1 MKFGLWALCLALM
14 LFPGLVVAQQ
24 QKQSLGRAEEITK
37 KHLEKVLQRFPQY
50 EGYGEEIGK
59 EIVKDGKAGNVM
71 GQEAAKEHPW
81 AMAGNMNSELDYYLD
96 SFFNLDARP
105 ENATNWSQA
114 WSCFEPKLLAKA
126 KNGRTVVD
134 VAGPDNGDL
143 VAECRSKCINH
154 VEQIPYER
162 GSIIGA
168 IMYRALGCGADPDP
182 WGYLENG
189 YEVVEYWFP
198 EYQVSINNY
207 GINRIRPET
216 LSEGGQ
222 QFTRKALLAQK
233 LGLPEQQIR
242 QGADESYPMD
252 TSAAKLVEPR
262 QDPFLGQGMSQEHLE
277 DKAYGHVVRTWLSTN
292 MGDRKK
298 NTSAGWEVDPEF
310 SLYDALPRTR
320 EQHDAANIW
329 TEYGM
334 FDAIT
339 SIPHFS
345 HRIRPD
351 AMKALFGD
359 KSPISEAAKKQKPFW
374 QSQGAA
380 AFRVQRWPDLFK
392 PLQEKFEIQGDS
404 KEVLKEVVY
413 KGGHELFPLVTN
425 VSGFGTPALSAGA
438 VFARRTLYLAGA
450 RAPADLGGDESG
462 EVASYFPQGEELGR
476 IATYTINSENKAL
489 EIDKLQLISPK
500 RMKDGSRYGGAPP
513 MVSECFRSQNIPNL
527 VNGDADLER
536 WANRNLPS
544 NLVGMYSDRDFFSEQ
559 GGDIT
564 FTYWNRRIGCFCD
577 RCGAPTGSS
586 AINDGGD
593 GDKLYDKP
601 RKEYCR
607 YPLLP
612 TMTPWSAWAKR
623 DTFAECQRNGKN
635 DKFYEGT
642 GLKDDR

>member
-1 MKFGLWALCLALM
+1 MNWRVMVLSIT
-14 LFPGLVVAQQ
+14 VASMPLDVTAQEN
-24 QKQSLGRAEEITK
+24 SLGRAEELTK
-37 KHLEKVLQRFPQY
+37 QHLESVLDRFPGY
-50 EGYGEEIGK
+50 EQYGEAIGE
-59 EIVKDGKAGNVM
+59 EIVKDGTAGNVM

-81 AMAGNMNSELDYYLD
+81 AMYGNPNSDLDYYLD

-126 KNGRTVVD
+126 HNGRSQVD
-134 VAGPDNGDL
+134 VAGPQNEDL
-143 VAECRSKCINH
+143 IAECRSKCINH

-162 GSIIGA
+162 GSLVGA
-168 IMYRALGCGADPDP
+168 VMYRALGCGADPDP
-182 WGYLENG
+182 WGYLDNG

-216 LSEGGQ
+216 LSATGQ

-242 QGADESYPMD
+242 DAAEKSYPFD
-252 TSAAKLVEPR
+252 TSAAKLVQPR

-292 MGDRKK
+292 MGDKK
-298 NTSAGWEVDPEF
+298 KRTSAGWRVDPEF
-310 SLYDALPRTR
+310 SLFDAMPRTR
-320 EQHDAANIW
+320 EEHDPANVW

-339 SIPHFS
+339 TVPHFS
-345 HRIRPD
+345 YRIRPEV
-351 AMKALFGD
+351 MKALFGEE
-359 KSPISEAAKKQKPFW
+359 STIMEQSKKTTPTW
-374 QSQGAA
+374 QSKGAA
-380 AFRVQRWPDLFK
+380 AFRVQRWPNLFR
-392 PLQEKFEIQGDS
+392 PLQDRFEIKGDTNA
-404 KEVLKEVVY
+404 VLKEVVY
-413 KGGHELFPLVTN
+413 KGGSELFPLVTN
-425 VSGFGTPALSAGA
+425 LSGFGMPALSAGA
-438 VFARRTLYLAGA
+438 IFARRTLYLAGA
-450 RAPADLGGDESG
+450 RAPADLGGDASG
-462 EVASYFPQGEELGR
+462 DIESYFPQGAALGR
-476 IATYTINSENKAL
+476 IATYTINSEDKAL

-500 RMKDGSRYGGAPP
+500 RPKDGSRFGGTPP

-527 VNGDADLER
+527 TNGDPDLEQ
-536 WANRNLPS
+536 WAKRNMPS
-544 NLVGMYSDRDFFSEQ
+544 SLVGMYSDRDFFSQQ

-586 AINDGGD
+586 TIDNGGD
-593 GDKLYDKP
+593 GDKLYDRP
-601 RKEYCR
+601 RKAYCR

-623 DTFAECQRNGKN
+623 DTFQACQRNGQN
-635 DKFYEGT
+635 ESFYEGT
-642 GLKDDR
+642 GLRDNR

>member
-1 MKFGLWALCLALM
+1 MRWFGATVRLLLALV
-14 LFPGLVVAQQ
+14 PTVAFAQSD
-24 QKQSLGRAEEITK
+24 SLGKAEELTT
-37 KHLEKVLQRFPQY
+37 KHLEQVLQRLPEYQS
-50 EGYGEEIGK
+50 YGEDIGQEIA
-59 EIVKDGKAGNVM
+59 KDGVAGTTM
-71 GQEAAKEHPW
+71 GEQSAKEHPW
-81 AMAGNMNSELDYYLD
+81 AMFGNPNSDLDYYLD

-126 KNGRTVVD
+126 HSGKTVVD
-134 VAGPDNGDL
+134 AAGPGNEDL
-143 VAECRSKCINH
+143 IAECRSKCVNY

-162 GSIIGA
+162 GSLIGQL
-168 IMYRALGCGADPDP
+168 MYTALGCGMDDDP
-182 WGYLENG
+182 WGYLDNG

-222 QFTRKALLAQK
+222 QFTRKSLLAMKQ
-233 LGLPEQQIR
+233 GLPEQQIR
-242 QGADESYPMD
+242 SGADESYPFD
-252 TSAAKLVEPR
+252 SSSAKLVQPR

-292 MGDRKK
+292 MGDKK
-298 NTSAGWEVDPEF
+298 KRTSAGWKVDPEF
-310 SLYDALPRTR
+310 SLFDAMPRTR
-320 EQHDAANIW
+320 AEHDAAPLW

-345 HRIRPD
+345 SKIRPD
-351 AMKALFGD
+351 VMKALFGD
-359 KSPISEAAKKQKPFW
+359 QTPISEAAKQTKPFW

-380 AFRVQRWPDLFK
+380 AYRVQRWPELFK
-392 PLQEKFEIQGDS
+392 PLGERLQIQGDS
-404 KEVLKEVVY
+404 RAVLKEVVY

-425 VSGFGTPALSAGA
+425 LSGFGTPALSAA
-438 VFARRTLYLAGA
+438 AIFARRTLYLAGA

-462 EVASYFPQGEELGR
+462 EIASFFPQGEALGR

-500 RMKDGSRYGGAPP
+500 RPKDGTRHGGTPP
-513 MVSECFRSQNIPNL
+513 MVSECFRSQNISNL
-527 VNGDADLER
+527 TNGDADLQR
-536 WANRNLPS
+536 WVNRNMPS
-544 NLVGMYSDRDFFSEQ
+544 SLVGMYSDRDFFTEQ

-577 RCGAPTGSS
+577 RCGSPTGSS
-586 AINDGGD
+586 SIDNGGD
-593 GDKLYDKP
+593 GDKLYDRP
-601 RKEYCR
+601 RKALCR

-623 DTFAECQRNGKN
+623 DTFRECQRNGQSER
-635 DKFYEGT
+635 FYEGT
-642 GLKDDR
+642 GLRDNR